1 MFLASNVVHGYDF
14 GRGTANS
21 VPKFSSASTIVN
33 SQISDTGTLITLKLP
48 VAVNGTLAASGAL
61 TATSVNGVLNA
72 ASFSGSDIGA
82 QVNAAITA
90 CSSTCEIDLPPS
102 ASLSQ
107 TTTINVTSPGISLRG
122 MGSRGTHLMFSG
134 SGDAILIKYPA
145 YSINEGGT
153 FSNFQIDGGSSG
165 TQTSCIHVA
174 SVNQIAFYNV
184 TCRGFTGTT
193 GNLGTG
199 FWLDNQSIAGF
210 AGWSERVT
218 CVNCYSYANRKAMA
232 IHSERRHEQFC
243 SVSLHSVLR
252 QHRAGQWN
260 RNERRKCEHKVYDS
274 WIDLAGNIDNVGA
287 GTALVAVDGT
297 SAFGTTTEFHVH
309 VESQNSVSSA
319 CVSIAAGGAIMG
331 QGWIN
336 CSQSAGPINNSIDP
350 NGHFMLMGSQD
361 PLQHEFSNNGVGP
374 WLIGPTVNGN
384 SGLGLNNRAL
394 GRYKLA
400 MQR

>member
-1 MFLASNVVHGYDF
+1 
-14 GRGTANS
+14 
-21 VPKFSSASTIVN
+21 
-33 SQISDTGTLITLKLP
+33 
-48 VAVNGTLAASGAL
+48 
-61 TATSVNGVLNA
+61 
-72 ASFSGSDIGA
+72 
-82 QVNAAITA
+82 
-90 CSSTCEIDLPPS
+90 
-102 ASLSQ
+102 
-107 TTTINVTSPGISLRG
+107 
-122 MGSRGTHLMFSG
+122 MFSG

-145 YSINEGGT
+145 YTINEGGT

-218 CVNCYSYANRKAMA
+218 CVNCYSYANRKGWRFTRNGGTNSFARFHCIA
-232 IHSERRHEQFC
+232 CYVNIEQANGIGM
-243 SVSLHSVLR
+243 SAESGA
-252 QHRAGQWN
+252 Q
-260 RNERRKCEHKVYDS
+260 VYDS

-297 SAFGTTTEFHVH
+297 SAFGTTTEFHAH

-384 SGLGLNNRAL
+384 SGLGLNARWDGTNWQCNGDGGNNGCAL
-394 GRYKLA
+394 ISTNSYDGQIGFYTITSTGGSNQSVSQTTMNANKVAA
-400 MQR
+400 MTTAGGFSASSLTAGGGSNIVYRCSVAGAARLGALTTVSGDCGTAVDTGLRVK